1 MKKYRKEKLSELLKR
16 TISEIIME
24 RLKDPRI
31 KGLISVNQVEIT
43 DDFKF
48 AKVYVSIFGIES
60 VEAENVFKGLSH
72 AQNYIRYQLLKMLH
86 LKYIPKII
94 LIHDT
99 RMSKALNVLETLDQ
113 LKEEREKR
121 NG

>member
-1 MKKYRKEKLSELLKR
+1 MKKYRKEKLSEIFKR

-24 RLKDPRI
+24 RVKDPRI

-48 AKVYVSIFGIES
+48 AKVYISIFGIEP
-60 VEAENVFKGLSH
+60 VEAENVFKGLCN

-99 RMSKALNVLETLDQ
+99 RMSKALNVLEILDQ
-113 LKEEREKR
+113 LKEEREKK